1 MRNEKGTFARGGAI
15 AGAVLVGL
23 SAASAFAADG
33 TLKVN
38 QGSTNPATPDFN
50 GQNGGGEFGV
60 YEFVN
65 NNAALT
71 LLPISATAKVNAI
84 VNFHG
89 PYDFQTFCLEPGEH
103 ISFDT
108 TLNWTA
114 ATSVQLNNGSTRN
127 LDPRTAY
134 LFYKFWTA
142 TAFSPASP
150 NYNYTL
156 GAGRRASA
164 ADLQLAIW
172 FTEGV
177 SGFNSGNTALYT
189 ADAAAAVAPGGFWFN
204 FTGGTGFPGNLGGVR
219 ALNIDFNGTREQD
232 VLAIFTTETP
242 PVEPPGDCSGKT
254 PGFWHNKN
262 GCELVKDSGAGAN
275 WSWLTVIN
283 QLPLVDGT
291 DDGHLLANVPLSKDG
306 FNTISDFLVSG
317 NNAKNM
323 AQKLS
328 QHLAAMTFNVLAGFA
343 DGDCLVYT
351 GDNADCIPGSPDTV
365 SIGEVL
371 LLAIDTLDTT
381 DGDGDTY
388 TPDGDPLR
396 HYQECLK
403 NILDD
408 ANNNLNWVN

>member
-1 MRNEKGTFARGGAI
+1 MRNEKGHFARGGAI

-23 SAASAFAADG
+23 SAANAFAADG
-33 TLKVN
+33 TLKVE
-38 QGSTNPATPDFN
+38 QDDPSAPPVFWN
-50 GQNGGGEFGV
+50 GNVGGGEFGV
-60 YEFVN
+60 YDFVN
-65 NNAALT
+65 NNASLT
-71 LLPISATAKVNAI
+71 LLPISATAKVNSI
-84 VNFHG
+84 VNGHG
-89 PYDFQTFCLEPGEH
+89 PFDFQTFCLEPGVH
-103 ISFDT
+103 IDFNVD
-108 TLNWTA
+108 LQWTA
-114 ATSVQLNNGSTRN
+114 ATTVQLLGGGTRN

-134 LFYKFWTA
+134 MFHKFWTA
-142 TAFSPASP
+142 AAFSPA
-150 NYNYTL
+150 YNYTL
-156 GAGRRASA
+156 GAGRSASA

-177 SGFNSGNTALYT
+177 SAFNGGNTGLYT
-189 ADAAAAVAPGGFWFN
+189 ADAALAVAPGGSWFA
-204 FTGGTGFPGNLGGVR
+204 FTGGAGFPGNLDGVR
-219 ALNIDFNGTREQD
+219 ALNIVHNGALDQD
-232 VLAIFTTETP
+232 LLAIFTTETP

-275 WSWLTVIN
+275 WTWLNVIN
-283 QLPLVDGT
+283 ALPLVDGT
-291 DDGHLLANVPLSKDG
+291 DDGHLLVNVPLSKDG

-351 GDNADCIPGSPDTV
+351 GENADCIPGSPDTV

-381 DGDGDTY
+381 DGDGDDY
-388 TPDGDPLR
+388 TPAGDALR
-396 HYQECLK
+396 DYQECLK